1 MLQSL
6 LRSRK
11 RKTDN
16 RNVVT
21 SKEHRERAADLHP
34 TAFWASASMKP
45 WQWVQIGVL
54 GGLLAALYYSVVPA
68 MVAIW
73 WNDPG
78 YSHGLLIPPLALY
91 FAWTRREE
99 VLSQPAVSDGR
110 GLWLTAA
117 ACLVYLLGKLGA
129 EFFLMRVSMVL
140 LLGGLVWTFWGARR
154 LRTLAFPLVL
164 LLTMVPLPAVLYNRL
179 AAPLQLFASGVATW
193 ALQGIGIP
201 VFQDG
206 NIIHLSNAS
215 LGVAEACSGL
225 RSISSLSVLAL
236 VLGYLLNA
244 RLGARATLF
253 LLAIPTAIAVNV
265 LRIVGTALVAE
276 RNLELAEGFYHSF
289 SGWLVF
295 LVGFGGL
302 YLQGVVLTAWTNGSA
317 IGNTNK
323 AGEGSQANHA
333 SQANRADQAS
343 HTDQAGH
350 VHAATNDGAT
360 KP

>member
-1 MLQSL
+1 
-6 LRSRK
+6 
-11 RKTDN
+11 
-16 RNVVT
+16 
-21 SKEHRERAADLHP
+21 
-34 TAFWASASMKP
+34 MKP
-45 WQWVQIGVL
+45 WQWVQIGAVA
-54 GGLLAALYYSVVPA
+54 GLLAGLYYSVVPS

-91 FAWTRREE
+91 VAWLHRDEIFA
-99 VLSQPAVSDGR
+99 QPAVSDRR
-110 GLWLTAA
+110 GLWLTAG
-117 ACLVYLLGKLGA
+117 ACLIYLLGKLGA
-129 EFFLMRVSMVL
+129 EFFLMRISMVL

-154 LRTLAFPLVL
+154 LRALGFPLVL

-179 AAPLQLFASGVATW
+179 AAPLQLFASGVATGT
-193 ALQGIGIP
+193 LQWVGIP

-206 NIIHLSNAS
+206 NIIHLSNSS

-236 VLGYLLNA
+236 VLGYLLNP
-244 RLGARATLF
+244 RLGARVLLF

-276 RNLELAEGFYHSF
+276 QDPQLAEGFYHSF

-302 YLQGVVLTAWTNGSA
+302 YVQGMVITSWTKSAADTNGGADRARRHEQVS
-317 IGNTNK
+317 IEKGNGGAPGSGG
-323 AGEGSQANHA
+323 AGGTQS
-333 SQANRADQAS
+333 
-343 HTDQAGH
+343 
-350 VHAATNDGAT
+350 
-360 KP
+360 